1 MKVATSDLAA
11 FARARMPP
19 SRKRAPMRGPA
30 VALLVAMLASACATR
45 DPNEYYDA
53 AAKETMG
60 RIVSKQVVAIDR
72 RPTAEV
78 NNTLFIPVMLHG
90 VAYLVMLGNPL
101 ADRASIRIYEY
112 VVRTPDGATTSVP
125 SEYFAFEVGQCVKL
139 FTSTR
144 PSYPRIASGWNCP

>member
-1 MKVATSDLAA
+1 MSDRFPERAS
-11 FARARMPP
+11 ARA
-19 SRKRAPMRGPA
+19 PA
-30 VALLVAMLASACATR
+30 AALIVALLASACATR
-45 DPNEYYDA
+45 DPNDYYDA

-78 NNTLFIPVMLHG
+78 NNTLFIPVVLHG
-90 VAYLVMLGNPL
+90 VAYLVMLSNPR
-101 ADRASIRIYEY
+101 ADLASIKIYEY

-125 SEYFAFEVGQCVKL
+125 SEYFAFEVGQCIKL
-139 FTSTR
+139 FTSPR